1 MPIIKEYNIVTSP
14 RRSPLVKSINPT
26 NKQNAKSL
34 PLTQRQK
41 ITHSLKRSAAVAT
54 VIASIIGTG
63 STIAGFAHSII
74 PIPTLPVVATTN
86 QPGLGPIIVGTM
98 PASTEVQDDDGR
110 PPSGELTAVDA
121 LGRATAKCTLKSTS
135 MDARISGYVTRV
147 NVTQEFQN
155 PYDHPIEAIYNFPL
169 SDDAAVYAM
178 TIRIGERVIKATIK
192 TREQAAR
199 TYTAAREAG
208 KATALLEQQRTNIFT
223 QKVANIAPGKS
234 IIVQISYVEL
244 LKFENGRY
252 TLTMPT
258 KIGPRFFP
266 DGPAQANLVE
276 SASRS
281 LARVLGSENLRP
293 NALGEAGNV
302 NDSENQRLSI
312 TVAIDAGMK
321 IKNVESKLHKIMIDK
336 TDDSHCNVILSK
348 YNEHPQ
354 KDFVLTYEVDDPTQL
369 RSGYVAYKDK
379 KEGYATFMLLPP
391 AKVTPADA
399 APKEMTFLI
408 DCSGSQAGTPLQK
421 AKEALHYIVNHMNQH
436 DSFQIIAFNQEIS
449 TLADAPMIAGFSE
462 KTKAHSFINSLQAD
476 GGTWMAPAVERV
488 LRSHHFYIGEPERL
502 RIVTFMT
509 DGFVGNDLEV
519 ISMVQKFRQNTRWF
533 VFGTGDNVNHTLI
546 DNVARL
552 GGGEA
557 DYVLQTSSAEEVGA
571 KFYSRIA
578 APALTN
584 VRLSDQGL
592 GLTDIQPGQIGD
604 VWANKPL
611 YFTAKYARAAS
622 GTVTLTGLRQGR
634 PYKQVIKVELPEKN
648 SANNAIEKVWAR
660 QTIAALEDED
670 LSGLATK
677 SMQPNLQNRITR
689 VALEHELMSDYT
701 SFVAVDSDGSIT
713 PTGKATLPDTS
724 GAPPKTSVI
733 GSPPQQQIQQP
744 VQVGRTLS
752 LPQPVSHGA
761 ISMPASA
768 IAAAPQL
775 VGGAP
780 IQGATNGTIGPQ
792 GTDCSVIE
800 GVNTA
805 GAVRVNNLANLEAM
819 LNILANFLE
828 ILGIACG
835 GTLIMLGFKSGS
847 EGKLAATKIVLFGL
861 LLVASGIACPGV
873 INWLVSTAQVEGL
886 FN

>member
-1 MPIIKEYNIVTSP
+1 MPTIEECNIATNP
-14 RRSPLVKSINPT
+14 KRSPLVKTSYAISR
-26 NKQNAKSL
+26 QNAKSL
-34 PLTQRQK
+34 ALTQRQR
-41 ITHSLKRSAAVAT
+41 ITRSLKRSAAMTT
-54 VIASIIGTG
+54 VIASVTGAG
-63 STIAGFAHSII
+63 STIAGFAHSIL
-74 PIPTLPVVATTN
+74 PTQTPPVVATTN
-86 QPGLGPIIVGTM
+86 QPGFGPIMVGSL
-98 PASTEVQDDDGR
+98 PAPTNTQNDDR
-110 PPSGELTAVDA
+110 PPSGELSAVDA

-135 MDARISGYVTRV
+135 IDAKISGYVTRV

-155 PYDHPIEAIYNFPL
+155 PYNHPIEAIYNFPL
-169 SDDAAVYAM
+169 SDDAAVDAM

-199 TYTAAREAG
+199 TYEAAKNMG
-208 KATALLEQQRTNIFT
+208 NTTALLEQQRTNIFT
-223 QKVANIAPGKS
+223 QKVANIAPGQS
-234 IIVQISYVEL
+234 IVVQISYVEL
-244 LKFENGRY
+244 LKFEDGRY

-266 DGPAQANLVE
+266 DGVAHSNLVD

-281 LARVLGSENLRP
+281 LERTLGLENLKP
-293 NALGEAGNV
+293 NALGEAGNL
-302 NDSENQRLSI
+302 NNTENQRLSI

-336 TDDSHCNVILSK
+336 TDDSHYNVMLGK

-354 KDFVLTYEVDDPTQL
+354 KDFVLTYEVEDPTKL

-391 AKVTPADA
+391 AKVTPAQA

-421 AKEALHYIVNHMNQH
+421 AKEALHYIVDHMNEH
-436 DSFQIIAFNQEIS
+436 DSFQIIAFNQEIR

-462 KTKAHSFINSLQAD
+462 KIRAHSFINSLQAD

-488 LRSHHFYIGEPERL
+488 LNSHHLNIGEPERL

-519 ISMVQKFRQNTRWF
+519 MSMVQRFRQNTRWF

-557 DYVLQTSSAEEVGA
+557 DYVLQNSNAEEVGA

-584 VRLSDQGL
+584 VKLSDQGL
-592 GLTDIQPGQIGD
+592 GLTDIQPGQISD

-622 GTVTLTGLRQGR
+622 GTVTFTGLRQGR
-634 PYKQVIKVELPEKN
+634 PYKQVMKVELPEKN
-648 SANNAIEKVWAR
+648 SANDAIEKVWAR
-660 QTIAALEDED
+660 QTIEALEDED
-670 LSGLATK
+670 LSGLAAK
-677 SMQPNLQNRITR
+677 VMRPDLQNKITR

-713 PTGKATLPDTS
+713 PTGKAVLPDTTAAVPS
-724 GAPPKTSVI
+724 
-733 GSPPQQQIQQP
+733 
-744 VQVGRTLS
+744 
-752 LPQPVSHGA
+752 PQPVS
-761 ISMPASA
+761 ASA
-768 IAAAPQL
+768 IATPVTASAASPMQ
-775 VGGAP
+775 GGGLL
-780 IQGATNGTIGPQ
+780 QGATNGTIEPQ
-792 GTDCSVIE
+792 GNDVTVIQ

-805 GAVRVNNLANLEAM
+805 GTVRVNNMANLEAM

-835 GTLIMLGFKSGS
+835 GTLVVLGFKSGS

-861 LLVASGIACPGV
+861 LLVASGVACPGV
-873 INWLVSTAQVEGL
+873 INWLLSGVRDAGF